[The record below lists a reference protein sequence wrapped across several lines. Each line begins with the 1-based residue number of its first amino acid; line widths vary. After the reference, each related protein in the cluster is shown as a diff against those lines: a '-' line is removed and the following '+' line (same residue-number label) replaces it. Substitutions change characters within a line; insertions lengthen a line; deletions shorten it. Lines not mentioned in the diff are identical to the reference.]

1 MLVIM
6 DSKEELDKILE
17 ALEGLDAIFGLTLNK
32 PKTAIISRE
41 P

>member
-1 MLVIM
+1 M

-17 ALEGLDAIFGLTLNK
+17 AFEGLDAIFRLTLKKSN
-32 PKTAIISRE
+32 TAIISRE